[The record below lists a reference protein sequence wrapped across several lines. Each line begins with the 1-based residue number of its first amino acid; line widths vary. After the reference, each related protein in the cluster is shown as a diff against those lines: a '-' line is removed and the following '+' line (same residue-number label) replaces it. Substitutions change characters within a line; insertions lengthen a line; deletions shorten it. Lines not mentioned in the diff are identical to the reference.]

1 MVRIPRRLGALLLL
15 VAFAGGGPGLP
26 ELDALLFHS
35 HAELVRADVA
45 HVDLPG
51 GCGAHVEKC
60 VLSAVRSGLQLAE
73 FGLVKARGVRV
84 ASRAAAFQPALAL
97 RSADRSFLY
106 PSRAPPAPAC

>member
-15 VAFAGGGPGLP
+15 VAFAGGLGLP

-35 HAELVRADVA
+35 HAEVVRADVP

-60 VLSAVRSGLQLAE
+60 VLGTVLSGPQLAG
-73 FGLVKARGVRV
+73 FGLVKVRGVRA
-84 ASRAAAFQPALAL
+84 ASRAAAFQPAPTL
-97 RSADRSFLY
+97 RSADRSLL
-106 PSRAPPAPAC
+106 PSSRAPPAPAC

>member
-1 MVRIPRRLGALLLL
+1 MVRIPRRFGALLLL
-15 VAFAGGGPGLP
+15 VAFAGGDLGLP

-35 HAELVRADVA
+35 HAEVVRADVA

-60 VLSAVRSGLQLAE
+60 VLSVVLSGPQLAE
-73 FGLVKARGVRV
+73 FGLVKVRGVQA
-84 ASRAAAFQPALAL
+84 ASRAAAFQPVFAL

-106 PSRAPPAPAC
+106 SSRAPPAPAC